1 MSLCKRSNCSE
12 FSNEFVHLCLVHYLG
27 TLNTEYN
34 PLLCLVQLSA
44 AGLGSTESHRMQPNG
59 TLVPIVS
66 AASTSVPSVL
76 PPMPTRSLPCLPSLQ
91 GKYDRQCPLLQVAH
105 QGGSLVKLFPGFCVL
120 LHEQPT
126 FTAQTGP
133 SYRQEQIDIH
143 MLLSP
148 LHMTTLPAQWFS
160 G

>member
-91 GKYDRQCPLLQVAH
+91 GKYDRQCPLLQV
-105 QGGSLVKLFPGFCVL
+105 KLL
-120 LHEQPT
+120 TRE
-126 FTAQTGP
+126 A
-133 SYRQEQIDIH
+133 
-143 MLLSP
+143 LLSNCFLASVYSSMSN
-148 LHMTTLPAQWFS
+148 LHSPHRQGQVIDKS
-160 G
+160 K